1 MCSVY
6 LAISVQYRLWAEL
19 ENKYGI
25 GNFSAHIGLSIRG
38 GIRYFTCLKWSLVPP
53 DFKECCNKILMKI
66 RPYIVEGS
74 KYHENLELINIVKA
88 TFHPT

>member
-19 ENKYGI
+19 ENKYRI

-53 DFKECCNKILMKI
+53 DFKECYNKILMKI
-66 RPYIVEGS
+66 VP
-74 KYHENLELINIVKA
+74 NLMKS
-88 TFHPT
+88 TTCKQ